1 MTGPAPRIGFCTADL
16 KGTFEEELPW
26 HDPLEARILY
36 ACGQNDTSVW
46 IALDLMQP
54 SRGVTDYLRKALS
67 EKLRIDPAQVITHA
81 THTHSAPADDRFEA
95 AGLDRLSDR
104 LLEACVNARQSA
116 RECEMACVETTPLE
130 RISVRRRARLEGI
143 GDITSFTHFE
153 DLNGVP
159 DGLVNLRER
168 VGRWSEHLVDHL
180 AQMKSFAYDREV
192 DEEIQFVVFRDLGG
206 EIMGSIIRFAAH
218 PHITHLT
225 TERRYSADF
234 PHYAR
239 TGIEE
244 ALGGTA
250 IYFNGP
256 HGDISPWERHLT
268 KVDVNKERLHHRLGV
283 SARYVNA
290 GPRGAW
296 GEAERIGRMI
306 ADSALSAYDSQ
317 LPFRPLTC
325 MRAESTKMRLP
336 VRRDLEPD
344 IDIAHRKRDTLLAEL
359 EERCE
364 AGASLAEVKALVDR
378 INHYRLQPLIFDAYD
393 YLDREEFKRGKI
405 EIVLSALRLNSTVL
419 LGIPGE
425 VFFAT
430 GRSIKQSLRD
440 EARNLRVITISEING
455 DIGYLPTPSDI
466 AGGDYEANC
475 SIIDERGE
483 PAIVEA
489 ASRLLERM

>member
-1 MTGPAPRIGFCTADL
+1 MTGPAARIGFCTADL

-36 ACGQNDTSVW
+36 VCGQNDTSVW
-46 IALDLMQP
+46 IALDLAQP
-54 SRGVTDYLRKALS
+54 SRKITDYLRGALS

-81 THTHSAPADDRFEA
+81 THTHSAPLDDRFEA
-95 AGLDRLSDR
+95 VGLDRLSDR

-116 RECEMACVETTPLE
+116 RECEMALVQTTPPE

-168 VGRWSEHLVDHL
+168 VGRWNEHLVDHL
-180 AQMKSFAYDREV
+180 ARMKSFAYDREV
-192 DEEIQFVVFRDLGG
+192 DEEIQFIIFRDPGG
-206 EIMGSIIRFAAH
+206 EIMGSVIRFAAH

-225 TERRYSADF
+225 PQRRYSADF
-234 PHYAR
+234 PHYVR
-239 TGIEE
+239 TRIEA

-256 HGDISPWERHLT
+256 HGDISPWEKHLR
-268 KVDVNKERLHHRLGV
+268 KVDTDNERLHHRLGV
-283 SARYVNA
+283 SARYVNV
-290 GPRGAW
+290 GSRGAW
-296 GEAERIGRMI
+296 GEAERIGRVI
-306 ADSALSAYDSQ
+306 ADSALSAYAAQ
-317 LPFRPLTC
+317 PQFQPLTC
-325 MRAESTKMRLP
+325 VRAESTKMRLP
-336 VRRDLEPD
+336 VRSDLEPD
-344 IDIAHRKRDTLLAEL
+344 VDIARRKRDTLLAEL
-359 EERCE
+359 EDRCG
-364 AGASLAEVKALVDR
+364 AGAPLAEVKTLVDR

-393 YLDREEFKRGKI
+393 YLDREEFKRGEI
-405 EIVLSALRLNSTVL
+405 EIVLSALCLNSTVL

-430 GRSIKQSLRD
+430 GQSIKHSLPD
-440 EARNLRVITISEING
+440 EARNAGLVTISEING

-466 AGGDYEANC
+466 AGGDYETIC

-489 ASRLLERM
+489 AGRLLGRM